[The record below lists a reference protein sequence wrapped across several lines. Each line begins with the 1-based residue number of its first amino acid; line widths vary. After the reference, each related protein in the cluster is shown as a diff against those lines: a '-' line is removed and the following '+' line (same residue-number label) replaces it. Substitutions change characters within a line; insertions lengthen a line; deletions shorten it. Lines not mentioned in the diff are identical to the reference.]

1 MTATSKKAAWD
12 EVNKIFPTDYER
24 SAAESERAGYAIFR
38 STAEAVN
45 AWISD
50 LGDRLEINLPDG
62 KTVNIWIEEPK
73 EQSEDNMAARIEVLK
88 RVQRLTYY
96 YTEEYVKELDNK
108 KREDAAV
115 KELEEA
121 KKAGDG
127 EIRCMVLTAEHNA
140 KVLMG
145 CITDC
150 ITAVNTLK
158 NRDKDVED
166 WMIAGIN
173 AMMDKVNGT
182 GTIPYDLPLS
192 ICGLLCVQ
200 YQ

>member
-1 MTATSKKAAWD
+1 MTVTSKKAAWD
-12 EVNKIFPTDYER
+12 EVNKIFPTDYEMN
-24 SAAESERAGYAIFR
+24 AAESERAGYSIFR
-38 STAEAVN
+38 STAEGVN

-50 LGDRLEINLPDG
+50 LGDRLEVNLPDG
-62 KTVNIWIEEPK
+62 KTVNVWIEEPK
-73 EQSEDNMAARIEVLK
+73 EQNEDDMASRMEVLK
-88 RVQRLTYY
+88 RVQRLAYY

-108 KREDAAV
+108 KREAAAV

-121 KKAGDG
+121 KRAGNG
-127 EIRCMVLTAEHNA
+127 EIRCVVLTAEHNA
-140 KVLMG
+140 KVLMD

-182 GTIPYDLPLS
+182 GAIPYDLPLS

>member
-1 MTATSKKAAWD
+1 MTVTSKKAAWD
-12 EVNKIFPTDYER
+12 EVNKIFPTDYEMNE
-24 SAAESERAGYAIFR
+24 AESERAGYSIFR
-38 STAEAVN
+38 STAEGVN

-50 LGDRLEINLPDG
+50 LGDRLEVNLPDG
-62 KTVNIWIEEPK
+62 KTVNVWIEEPK
-73 EQSEDNMAARIEVLK
+73 EQNEDNMADRMEVLK
-88 RVQRLTYY
+88 RIQRLAYY

-121 KKAGDG
+121 KKAGNG
-127 EIRCMVLTAEHNA
+127 EIGCVVLTAEHNT
-140 KVLMG
+140 KVLMD

-173 AMMDKVNGT
+173 AMMDKVNDT
-182 GTIPYDLPLS
+182 RAIPYDLPLS

>member
-24 SAAESERAGYAIFR
+24 NAAESERAGYSIFR
-38 STAEAVN
+38 STAEGVN

-50 LGDRLEINLPDG
+50 LGDRLEVNLPDG

-73 EQSEDNMAARIEVLK
+73 EQNEDNMAVRIEVLK

-96 YTEEYVKELDNK
+96 YTEEYVKELENK

-140 KVLMG
+140 KVLMD

-158 NRDKDVED
+158 SRDKDVED

-173 AMMDKVNGT
+173 AMMDKVNET
-182 GTIPYDLPLS
+182 GAIHYDLPLS